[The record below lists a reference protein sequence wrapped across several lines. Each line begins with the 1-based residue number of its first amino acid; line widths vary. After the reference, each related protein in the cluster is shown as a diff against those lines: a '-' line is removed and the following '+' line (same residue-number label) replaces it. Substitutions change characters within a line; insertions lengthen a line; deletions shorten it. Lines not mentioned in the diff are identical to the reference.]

1 MVYRQSGMRHLDFL
15 GKSGKERGVILV
27 KIFVESQKEINI
39 ESIDKISLE
48 NLKIYLEKQ
57 YDEVLRQVALVGY
70 EIMKRNILKGEK
82 NE

>member
-1 MVYRQSGMRHLDFL
+1 MIS
-15 GKSGKERGVILV
+15 V

-57 YDEVLRQVALVGY
+57 YEEILRQVALVGY
-70 EIMKRNILKGEK
+70 EIMKRNISKGEK

>member
-1 MVYRQSGMRHLDFL
+1 M
-15 GKSGKERGVILV
+15 

-70 EIMKRNILKGEK
+70 EIMKRNILMG
-82 NE
+82 